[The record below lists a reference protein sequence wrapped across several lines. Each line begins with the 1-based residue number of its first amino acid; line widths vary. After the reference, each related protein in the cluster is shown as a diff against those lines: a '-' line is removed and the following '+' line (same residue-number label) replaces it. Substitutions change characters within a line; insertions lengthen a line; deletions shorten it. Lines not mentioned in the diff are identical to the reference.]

1 MIVHSF
7 DDVLRQPKTLH
18 AVELTPGGQ
27 TKIPLWRP
35 VPWIGIGYFVV
46 IELVL
51 AVAAKTMILD
61 WPYEVVSAISS
72 PLVYYTVIPI
82 GLVVLSFQ
90 VELDGLAPHWWL
102 LAWVLY
108 KRRPKRLLAGESVP
122 MPGTKIHYGGKVK
135 IWWDLNAPRL
145 HSGWVTGGRISTS
158 VPIRFTYAIFHRR
171 QVIKPD
177 SDGKM
182 VTDYEVD
189 KKLRVRA

>member
-1 MIVHSF
+1 VIVHSF

-72 PLVYYTVIPI
+72 PLVYYTVLPI
-82 GLVVLSFQ
+82 GLVVLAFQ
-90 VELDGLAPHWWL
+90 VELDGMAPHWWL
-102 LAWVLY
+102 LAHLLY
-108 KRRPKRLLAGESVP
+108 MRRPKCSYVGEAVP
-122 MPGTKIHYGGKVK
+122 VTGAKIRYGGKVK
-135 IWWDLNAPRL
+135 IWWDLNSPRL
-145 HSGWVTGGRISTS
+145 HNGWVTGGKISTT
-158 VPIRFTYAIFHRR
+158 VPVRFTYAILHRR
-171 QVIKPD
+171 RVVKPD
-177 SDGKM
+177 SNGKAI
-182 VTDYEVD
+182 ESHQVD
-189 KKLRVRA
+189 KKLRVRV